1 MYIIFIYFDRGGRP
15 LVTKT
20 KLRLFRPKKR
30 HLSAAAQDAAHTAT
44 AVLFLPIL

>member
-1 MYIIFIYFDRGGRP
+1 MYIIFIYFDRGRA

-30 HLSAAAQDAAHTAT
+30 HLSAAAQDAAYTAT